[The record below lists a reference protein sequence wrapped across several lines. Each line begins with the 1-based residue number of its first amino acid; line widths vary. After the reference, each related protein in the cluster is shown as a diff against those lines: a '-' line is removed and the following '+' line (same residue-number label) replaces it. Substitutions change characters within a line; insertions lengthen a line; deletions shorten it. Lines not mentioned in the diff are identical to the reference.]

1 MALLYSLVQE
11 RNARETIPFV
21 AIHDSNC
28 TLSKEVDSWRNKC
41 EDLEREIVIYQEA
54 LKEIQLRFS
63 AHNNSN
69 KAEDDSDND
78 HDDEKNVL
86 NYSESVALKNERKMI
101 EELERFQSQI
111 KAQDER
117 HIKYLVNIKNA
128 TNSRDEFKKLYNSQE
143 VNLSEL
149 QKEKEQQERAL
160 EHITNKVSDS
170 EQRAKLA
177 EQQYIGLK
185 DTIRILQEENYI
197 LKKENRQFEG
207 RMIEEKD
214 RLSSEVNN
222 LNEMLDQLK
231 RETDMLRSLK
241 KQEEK
246 RKSWF
251 GLAITTT
258 KDATA
263 GTTVKTKISSDK
275 STWNENSN
283 YLDKD
288 SISGRKFGSLSIV
301 PPSEPEK
308 IIQAHRKEATC
319 VRYDD
324 AGTNI
329 ATGGSDGTVKIWNT
343 SNGSVIATLKGGSN
357 NTIIS
362 CDVTNHLAAGGGSD
376 KTCRVWNIKLQ
387 RMIHQLVG
395 HANRITCVRFL
406 DGERGIITASADRQ
420 IKIWDTSKQTYR
432 QTNNISFN
440 STANSIDVMDDSRTI
455 VSGHVDGGFRLWDTR
470 TGQKSA
476 EIENVHES
484 AITSVQL
491 NPLDSSKVMTNGM
504 DSRVKIVDIRTC
516 KAIHEFRHRDFQ
528 TSYNWSSSAFSPDG
542 AYVAS
547 GSSSN
552 GFIFVWNANGK
563 LLQKLEDGHNETGV
577 CGLAWGRGGNNGQ
590 QVATVDKSGRLIL
603 WS

>member
-28 TLSKEVDSWRNKC
+28 TLSKEVDSWRNKY

-69 KAEDDSDND
+69 KAEDDRDND

-197 LKKENRQFEG
+197 LKKENRQLEG

-258 KDATA
+258 KDATV

-516 KAIHEFRHRDFQ
+516 KVIHEFRHRDFQ